1 MLLGTGRAVLRH
13 RNCRVTI
20 RPHPMSYSSLES
32 TPEPS
37 SGAVARQSLQRFFLY
52 FVIAG
57 FLVLLGSQ
65 LILTRHSGGSVERL
79 MNIPTGGSAEY
90 IDMAQHGT
98 MAGPAPF
105 RYRFLVPLIVS
116 VLPVPAELGFRIVT
130 FVCLGLTYVVAL
142 MTADALG
149 ISWRGSLI
157 ALFSVFCARTHAFNY
172 WNPLLADGWGL
183 LAMFVM
189 LWALIRERDAIFT
202 IASVLGTL
210 GRESVMFLT
219 PAIFTPKQW
228 KRAVLPISLT
238 AAAYLLPRILLRTPD
253 QDIAHFYTQYHELPK
268 FATVRFWESMA
279 VSWSYLWLVLPVG
292 TLFTPRTWWPLIWR
306 TLGWAVLGT
315 CIAVVMADDT
325 ERMVSYLTPFFF
337 LAIGFLV
344 DHACSLLLDITLLVL
359 APAHLLIMLATVP
372 FPVHPHG
379 ILTGSLRLELLVVA
393 CLVTAASMLIGLR
406 EKPKRGTQ

>member
-1 MLLGTGRAVLRH
+1 
-13 RNCRVTI
+13 
-20 RPHPMSYSSLES
+20 MSHLSAEL
-32 TPEPS
+32 TAKPP
-37 SGAVARQSLQRFFLY
+37 SGALARPALRRLFLY
-52 FVIAG
+52 AVIAAL
-57 FLVLLGSQ
+57 LVLLGSQ
-65 LILTRHSGGSVERL
+65 LILTRHSGGPIERL

-90 IDMAQHGT
+90 IEMAQHGT

-116 VLPVPAELGFRIVT
+116 TLPVPAELGFRIVT
-130 FVCLGLTYVVAL
+130 FVCLGLTYVVAQ
-142 MTADALG
+142 MIADTLG

-157 ALFSVFCARTHAFNY
+157 ALLSVFCARTHAFNY

-189 LWALIRERDAIFT
+189 LWALVRKRDTIFT

-219 PAIFTPKQW
+219 PAIFTPKRW
-228 KRAVLPISLT
+228 KRAIVPIALT
-238 AAAYLLPRILLRTPD
+238 AVAYLLPRILLRTPE
-253 QDIAHFYTQYHELPK
+253 QDVAHFYAQYHELPK
-268 FATVRFWESMA
+268 FTTVRFWESMA

-292 TLFTPRTWWPLIWR
+292 MLFTPRQWRPLIWR
-306 TLGWAVLGT
+306 ALAWAVAGT

-325 ERMVSYLTPFFF
+325 ERMVAYLTPFVF
-337 LAIGFLV
+337 LATGFLV
-344 DHACSLLLDITLLVL
+344 DHARSLVLDITLLVL

-379 ILTGSLRLELLVVA
+379 IVTSSLRLELLVFA
-393 CLVTAASMLIGLR
+393 CLAAAASMAYAISS
-406 EKPKRGTQ
+406 ERGAA